1 MHHDE
6 LWQLFEKNGLH
17 KMDGGYPS
25 VLGNPKQDSDKVYGV
40 TANYLYRRGE
50 DGLELLFQK
59 RGEKVDKHPGE
70 WDASAGGH
78 INYGESAEEA
88 ACREIREEIGV
99 EVEVGDLEY
108 VCSACR
114 NLNSI
119 YWAYCVDWTD
129 KEDAFHFDDEE
140 VSEVKW
146 VPYKDIK
153 NFLKNYVK
161 KPLRE
166 DTLFF
171 ETLDRWLK
179 DRGYC

>member
-1 MHHDE
+1 MHKDE
-6 LWQLFEKNGLH
+6 LWQLFDKNAER

-25 VLGNPKQDSDKVYGV
+25 SLGNPKDGEGKIYGV
-40 TANYLYRRGE
+40 TAIYLYRHGE
-50 DGLELLFQK
+50 NGLELLFQK
-59 RGEKVDKHPGE
+59 RGDKVDKHPGE

-78 INYGESAEEA
+78 INYGESTEDA
-88 ACREIREEIGV
+88 ACREAREEIGA
-99 EVEVGDLEY
+99 EVSTDDLEY
-108 VCSACR
+108 VCSASR

-119 YWAYCVDWTD
+119 YWAYCIDWTGKKD
-129 KEDAFHFDDEE
+129 EFHFDDEE

-166 DTLFF
+166 DTTFF
-171 ETLDRWLK
+171 ATLDRWFK